1 MNIIKAV
8 ENRKDLISFIILNY
22 LDKGLAFLLPLIVLY
37 ICDDKTVYNKIEY
50 VYSIAGIAIVFFN
63 LSNFGGFYFYKE
75 SNDRTHFLK
84 LYQKACSIM
93 LLFMV
98 AVMLVAAFVWNV
110 LDDKITLL
118 LCCCVSARLS
128 YLLFINN
135 DSVYYRLIDKAY
147 KILLF
152 SIVINIISISLVFL
166 FFYFNKDIIVP
177 YFITGLVIPIVLSI
191 RCLLNEKTISIHEV
205 LSYYK
210 DTFFYAWPIFI
221 TTFLGMFV
229 NNFGKIF
236 AFNTMSPD
244 EMYSFSYT
252 LRISLII
259 QLAHSSIMAYFS
271 KRIFLLG
278 YSFKLIVGYLLFI
291 SSCVFVSF
299 AALFCLNQLEA
310 FHINITWSTLVLF
323 LYTYVFCAA
332 SFFGDFFSRR
342 NLNRLTLYATLI
354 ATVIYALMFIL
365 NDNRTLGY
373 VAIAMLMYSIVRM
386 VMYLTFLWGVKRK
399 ERLYVK

>member
-1 MNIIKAV
+1 MDIIKSIKS
-8 ENRKDLISFIILNY
+8 RKDLIVFIFLNY

-50 VYSIAGIAIVFFN
+50 VYSIAGIAIVLFN

-75 SNDRTHFLK
+75 SGDRKLFLG

-98 AVMLVAAFVWNV
+98 VVMLLAAFVWNI
-110 LDDKITLL
+110 LDKQITLL

-128 YLLFINN
+128 YLLFLNN

-147 KILLF
+147 KILLY
-152 SIVINIISISLVFL
+152 SIVINVISIILVVL
-166 FFYFNKDIIVP
+166 FFYLDSDIIAP
-177 YFITGLVIPIVLSI
+177 YFITGLIVPIVLSF
-191 RCLLNEKTISIHEV
+191 RSLSRNSSITMHEV
-205 LSYYK
+205 MSYYK

-259 QLAHSSIMAYFS
+259 QLAHSSIIAYFS

-278 YSFKLIVGYLLFI
+278 YSLKLIVGYLLFI
-291 SSCVFVSF
+291 SSCVFVCF
-299 AALFCLNQLEA
+299 GALICLNQLEV
-310 FHINITWSTLVLF
+310 FYINISWSTLVLF
-323 LYTYVFCAA
+323 LYTYIFCAA

-342 NLNRLTLYATLI
+342 NLNRLTLYATII
-354 ATVIYALMFIL
+354 AAVVYASMFLL

-373 VAIAMLMYSIVRM
+373 VAVAMLTYSVVRL
-386 VMYLTFLWGVKRK
+386 VMYLTFIVGVKK
-399 ERLYVK
+399 KN

>member
-1 MNIIKAV
+1 MDIIKSIKS
-8 ENRKDLISFIILNY
+8 RKDLIVFIFLNY

-50 VYSIAGIAIVFFN
+50 VYSIAGIAIVLFN

-75 SNDRTHFLK
+75 SGDRKLFLG

-98 AVMLVAAFVWNV
+98 VVMLLAAFVWNI
-110 LDDKITLL
+110 LDKQITLL

-128 YLLFINN
+128 YLLFLNN

-147 KILLF
+147 KILLY
-152 SIVINIISISLVFL
+152 SIVINVISIILVVL
-166 FFYFNKDIIVP
+166 FFYLDSDIIAP
-177 YFITGLVIPIVLSI
+177 YFITGLIVPIVLSF
-191 RCLLNEKTISIHEV
+191 RSLSRNSSITMHEV
-205 LSYYK
+205 MSYYK

-259 QLAHSSIMAYFS
+259 QLAHSSIIAYFS

-278 YSFKLIVGYLLFI
+278 YSLKLIVGYLLFI
-291 SSCVFVSF
+291 SSCVFVCF
-299 AALFCLNQLEA
+299 GALICLNQLEV
-310 FHINITWSTLVLF
+310 FYINISWSTLVLF
-323 LYTYVFCAA
+323 LYTYIFCAA

-342 NLNRLTLYATLI
+342 NLNILTLYATII
-354 ATVIYALMFIL
+354 ATVVYASMFLL

-373 VAIAMLMYSIVRM
+373 VAVAMLTYSVVRL
-386 VMYLTFLWGVKRK
+386 VMYLTFIVGVKK
-399 ERLYVK
+399 KN

>member
-1 MNIIKAV
+1 MDIIKSIKS
-8 ENRKDLISFIILNY
+8 RKDLIVFIILNY

-50 VYSIAGIAIVFFN
+50 VYSIAGIAIVLFN

-75 SNDRTHFLK
+75 SGDRKLFLG

-98 AVMLVAAFVWNV
+98 VVMLLAAFVWNI
-110 LDDKITLL
+110 LDKQITLL

-128 YLLFINN
+128 YLLFLNN

-147 KILLF
+147 KILLY
-152 SIVINIISISLVFL
+152 SIVINVISIILVVL
-166 FFYFNKDIIVP
+166 FFYLDSDIIAP
-177 YFITGLVIPIVLSI
+177 YFITGLIVPIVLSF
-191 RCLLNEKTISIHEV
+191 RSLSRNSSITMHEV
-205 LSYYK
+205 MSYYK

-259 QLAHSSIMAYFS
+259 QLAHSSIIAYFS

-278 YSFKLIVGYLLFI
+278 YSLKLIVGYLLFI
-291 SSCVFVSF
+291 SSCVFVCF
-299 AALFCLNQLEA
+299 GALICLNQLEV
-310 FHINITWSTLVLF
+310 FYINISCSTLVLF
-323 LYTYVFCAA
+323 LYTYIFCAA

-342 NLNRLTLYATLI
+342 NLNRLTLYATII
-354 ATVIYALMFIL
+354 ATVVYASMFLL

-373 VAIAMLMYSIVRM
+373 VAVAMLTYSVVRL
-386 VMYLTFLWGVKRK
+386 VMYLTFIVGVKK
-399 ERLYVK
+399 KN

>member
-8 ENRKDLISFIILNY
+8 ENRKDLIVFIILNY

-37 ICDDKTVYNKIEY
+37 ICDDKTIYNKIEY

-75 SNDRTHFLK
+75 SKDRKHFLE

-98 AVMLVAAFVWNV
+98 AVMLAAAFVWNA
-110 LDDKITLL
+110 LDKQITLL

-147 KILLF
+147 KILLY
-152 SIVINIISISLVFL
+152 SIVINIVSISLVVF
-166 FFYFNKDIIVP
+166 FFYIKKDIIAP
-177 YFITGLVIPIVLSI
+177 YFFTGFVIPILLSI
-191 RCLLNEKTISIHEV
+191 RSLWKRKSISMHEV
-205 LSYYK
+205 MLYYK

-271 KRIFLLG
+271 KRIFLFG
-278 YSFKLIVGYLLFI
+278 YSLKLIVGYLLFI
-291 SSCVFVSF
+291 SSCIFVCF
-299 AALFCLNQLEA
+299 AALICLNQLEVY
-310 FHINITWSTLVLF
+310 HINITWSTLVLF
-323 LYTYVFCAA
+323 LYTYVFCAT

-342 NLNRLTLYATLI
+342 NLNRLTLYATII
-354 ATVIYALMFIL
+354 ATIVYALMFIL

-373 VAIAMLMYSIVRM
+373 VAIAMLVYSVVRM
-386 VMYLTFLWGVKRK
+386 IMYLSFLYGVKRQ
-399 ERLYVK
+399 ERLK